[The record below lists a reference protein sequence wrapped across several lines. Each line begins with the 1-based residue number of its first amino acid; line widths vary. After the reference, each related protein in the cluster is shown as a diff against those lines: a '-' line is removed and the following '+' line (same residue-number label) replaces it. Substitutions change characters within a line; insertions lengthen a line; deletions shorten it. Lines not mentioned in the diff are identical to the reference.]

1 MIKGVA
7 GRLGITVVPIESDEA
22 GPTPQSLRAVH
33 RTTPLRAVYLQP
45 TLHNPLGVTI
55 PEQRRADLADVLRQ
69 HDLYVIE
76 DSIYAFLDPEPT
88 PLAAYAPERT
98 VVVDSLSRRLA
109 PGLTLGF
116 AAPPTAVTDRVAASL
131 RSGTWTA
138 PRFAL
143 DAATE
148 WMTDGTAATME
159 HAKRRDAAAR
169 QQVARERLAGFA
181 VQADPRAYHCW
192 WELPE
197 PWRAETFVAA
207 AARRDIAVTPAA
219 AFAIG
224 SRHTP
229 NAIRLALATPAIPTL
244 SSALDT
250 LATLARSTPED
261 TGIE

>member
-22 GPTPQSLRAVH
+22 DPTPQSLRAVH

-55 PEQRRADLADVLRQ
+55 PEQRRADLADLLRQ

-88 PLAAYAPERT
+88 PLAARTHPTAPS
-98 VVVDSLSRRLA
+98 SLTACPSGSRLA
-109 PGLTLGF
+109 SHSGSRHRQRLS
-116 AAPPTAVTDRVAASL
+116 PTVAASL

-143 DAATE
+143 DAA
-148 WMTDGTAATME
+148 
-159 HAKRRDAAAR
+159 AR
-169 QQVARERLAGFA
+169 QQVAREHLAGFA
-181 VQADPRAYHCW
+181 FQADPRAYHCW

-197 PWRAETFVAA
+197 PGRAETFVAA
-207 AARRDIAVTPAA
+207 AARRDIAVTLAA

-224 SRHTP
+224 SRHPP